1 MKIVVALPIFALLI
15 MCIFICIFNYFI
27 ILYSSLYY
35 FLYKLLEV
43 NFTIVSLGSRIFSET
58 VTEFEE

>member
-1 MKIVVALPIFALLI
+1 MRAVVALHIFSPLI
-15 MCIFICIFNYFI
+15 MCTFICIFNYFI
-27 ILYSSLYY
+27 LLSPSLYY